1 MELVKNLLA
10 VALAVLVIV
19 AAWKVYVK
27 AGQPGWAVIV
37 PIYNLYIWLK
47 IASRPGWWVL
57 LFFIPLV
64 NIVMGI
70 IVSIDV
76 AKRFNK
82 GVGFGLGLALLPFI
96 FIPILG
102 LGDATYS

>member
-1 MELVKNLLA
+1 MVKNLIA

-27 AGQPGWAVIV
+27 AGHPGWAVIV

-47 IASRPGWWVL
+47 IASRPGWWLL

-64 NIVMGI
+64 NIIMGI

-76 AKRFNK
+76 AKKFNK
-82 GVGFGLGLALLPFI
+82 GIGFGLGLAILPFI

-102 LGDATYS
+102 LGEATYQL